1 VRHGGTSLS
10 TNCCKKSEGGEN
22 NNNVGSGKRQPRS
35 RAPIIGMEFVERKK
49 KPKKHQ
55 IKSSRNKETCKNDF

>member
-22 NNNVGSGKRQPRS
+22 NNNVGSGKKQLRS

-49 KPKKHQ
+49 KPKTTSN
-55 IKSSRNKETCKNDF
+55 KS